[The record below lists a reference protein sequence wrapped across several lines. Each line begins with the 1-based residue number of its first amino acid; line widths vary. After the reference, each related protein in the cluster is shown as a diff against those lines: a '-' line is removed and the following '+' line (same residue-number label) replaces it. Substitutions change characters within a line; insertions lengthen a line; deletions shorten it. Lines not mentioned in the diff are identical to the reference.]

1 MGVALVRVILASA
14 LFWTLPVLAQPSATA
29 SGWNASLE
37 GKCNAKD
44 ATSCWT
50 LGEALLKGQGVAANP
65 AKAVSAFTRA
75 CDLGVAE
82 ACYIAA
88 SRTDYN
94 KTGTSAD
101 AAAALGLYTKGCEA
115 GLGASCLSS
124 GIYTESGWGRAKDL
138 PRALAFYERG
148 CTLRDGESCRY
159 LGQIYAFGEPIV
171 GGRADGPKTLDW
183 SVKGCNAGDGASCMT
198 VAWLYAG
205 NMGIRIDYAA
215 GERYA
220 RMGCSLDHADS
231 CSNLGYMIFKREDWT
246 GARNAYARACQL
258 PGGREQAASC
268 SQTQKL
274 DAHIAGAGAER
285 ARWDAKQNEGAA
297 QIDRLLASGDYNGA
311 MYKAAYDMGSIPQVT
326 RILLAASSSGRL
338 AQIDDIYFVAFE
350 TWNISS
356 QARMIV
362 TSEKRRRDAAQRQAA
377 RLAPAGGG
385 GSSWNWS
392 APSSS
397 SLSSGGT
404 TYTAPR
410 ISESDIYRS
419 ARENTRTSYC
429 NAGWGCR

>member
-1 MGVALVRVILASA
+1 MLKRVIGIAVAGILAWA
-14 LFWTLPVLAQPSATA
+14 APAAAQPSTWSPAL
-29 SGWNASLE
+29 GN
-37 GKCNAKD
+37 KCAAND
-44 ATSCWT
+44 AAACWT
-50 LGEALLKGQGVAANP
+50 LGESLLKGNGVAASP
-65 AKAVSAFTRA
+65 VKAVAAFVRA

-88 SRTDYN
+88 TRTDFE
-94 KTGTSAD
+94 KRGD
-101 AAAALGLYTKGCEA
+101 AAGARILFVKGCEA
-115 GLGASCLSS
+115 GLGSSCLSS
-124 GIYTESGWGRAKDL
+124 GIYTESGWGGAKDY
-138 PRALAFYERG
+138 PRALMFYERG

-159 LGQIYAFGEPIV
+159 LSQIWAFGEAIN
-171 GGRADGPKTLDW
+171 GSRTDGRKTLDW
-183 SVKGCNAGDGASCMT
+183 SVKGCNIGDGPSCVT
-198 VAWLYAG
+198 AAWLYAG
-205 NMGIRIDYAA
+205 NMGIGYDQPA

-231 CSNLGYMIFKREDWT
+231 CFNLGYMVFQRKDWT
-246 GARNAYARACQL
+246 AARNSYARSCQL
-258 PGGREQAASC
+258 PGGRDQASAC
-268 SQTQKL
+268 QEARKL
-274 DAHIAGAGAER
+274 DEFLARDNGER
-285 ARWDAKQNEGAA
+285 ARWDAKQAEGAA

-377 RLAPAGGG
+377 RLAPSGGG
-385 GSSWNWS
+385 GSSWSWS

-410 ISESDIYRS
+410 ISESDIYRN
-419 ARENTRTSYC
+419 ARENTRSTYC